1 MSPLKMLF
9 RRWIHSLSRL
19 NIPWGGF
26 FISIGNLQLRKNL
39 AVVKET
45 MVVMP

>member
-1 MSPLKMLF
+1 MRLLKMLF

-26 FISIGNLQLRKNL
+26 FISVGNLPFSSRDKRENS
-39 AVVKET
+39 
-45 MVVMP
+45 